1 MKLSHHDRLPDNF
14 FKTLNADW
22 AISAEI
28 GDYIQGDVV
37 TISQT
42 EANDYGKAADELYE
56 MFIAAGDHILENDL
70 FSEMGINE
78 NLKEMIEYTWEND
91 NHWHMY
97 GRFDF
102 AGGIDGKPVKL
113 IEFNADTATSLP
125 ETAIFQWAHLMD
137 NDFNMDSQFNEIFE
151 KLIQNFK
158 TLLEMNPDKEPNMLF
173 TYMDSQEDKANMEFM
188 AKAAVEAGFAIEFR
202 ELPEIIFSD
211 NEEEGG
217 VWVDYGDDR
226 FQRFDFWFKLIP
238 WEFLAVDEPE
248 LIKTLTKITKDE
260 NCVILNPAYTMLFQS
275 KMIMKVLWD
284 LYPNHP
290 LLLKTVDTP
299 LTNEK
304 HVKKVI
310 FGREGANVYIIDS
323 DGSEIETKD
332 GDYGANASVY
342 QEYAELPTDIYGSSY
357 QAGVFY
363 IGGSAGLGYRRGTKI
378 MNDTAEFVSHYIQE

>member
-1 MKLSHHDRLPDNF
+1 
-14 FKTLNADW
+14 
-22 AISAEI
+22 
-28 GDYIQGDVV
+28 
-37 TISQT
+37 
-42 EANDYGKAADELYE
+42 
-56 MFIAAGDHILENDL
+56 
-70 FSEMGINE
+70 
-78 NLKEMIEYTWEND
+78 
-91 NHWHMY
+91 
-97 GRFDF
+97 
-102 AGGIDGKPVKL
+102 
-113 IEFNADTATSLP
+113 
-125 ETAIFQWAHLMD
+125 
-137 NDFNMDSQFNEIFE
+137 
-151 KLIQNFK
+151 
-158 TLLEMNPDKEPNMLF
+158 MNPEKEPNMLF

-188 AKAAVEAGFAIEFR
+188 AKAAVEAGFAVEFR
-202 ELPEIIFSD
+202 ELPEITFSD
-211 NEEEGG
+211 DKEEGG
-217 VWVDYGDDR
+217 VWVDYGEDR

-238 WEFLAVDEPE
+238 WEFLAVDEPG
-248 LIKTLTKITKDE
+248 LIETLTKITKDE

-290 LLLKTVDTP
+290 LLLKTVDSP

-310 FGREGANVYIIDS
+310 FGREGANVSIIDS

-332 GDYGANASVY
+332 GDYGSNPSVY